1 MAIVQCNN
9 KMMKTPWKKKM
20 LSFKLQPCG
29 AEQTFGVSVTE
40 RTTSNGDLAWE
51 GSLSITRLRN
61 FRRNFKKNQ
70 LLLFQNS
77 PLLPFKA
84 PRKKETH
91 DRTNETFFF
100 LNIRILK
107 WTERRPPRKKERKT
121 DEMPPP
127 LSSDFLRNS
136 NQFLQSLPIK
146 AAAVL
151 TYITWNAMMSV
162 GRFIFVCGAQKSENN
177 FIIPQPAVEPLP
189 PFRARLISL
198 LLTGS
203 TCCGSVCHR

>member
-20 LSFKLQPCG
+20 LSFKLRPCG
-29 AEQTFGVSVTE
+29 AEQTFGVPVTE

-51 GSLSITRLRN
+51 GSLSITRLSN

-91 DRTNETFFF
+91 DRTNENVFFF
-100 LNIRILK
+100 
-107 WTERRPPRKKERKT
+107 
-121 DEMPPP
+121 
-127 LSSDFLRNS
+127 
-136 NQFLQSLPIK
+136 
-146 AAAVL
+146 
-151 TYITWNAMMSV
+151 
-162 GRFIFVCGAQKSENN
+162 
-177 FIIPQPAVEPLP
+177 
-189 PFRARLISL
+189 
-198 LLTGS
+198 
-203 TCCGSVCHR
+203 